1 MTSFLDGTSQNVS
14 KSIESE
20 RIRKRIYESLTED
33 QRNLLAQTLPEVE
46 IINEEGNQNP
56 ETSQLR
62 IMQENVEYLKK
73 ENIELLKTIGDYQY
87 KMKKVEKVLDE
98 SRREEIPDDGTVGQ
112 LVKMSK
118 LVKES
123 IKSLLQ
129 ELWS

>member
-46 IINEEGNQNP
+46 IINEEGNENP

>member
-1 MTSFLDGTSQNVS
+1 M
-14 KSIESE
+14 K
-20 RIRKRIYESLTED
+20 ED
-33 QRNLLAQTLPEVE
+33 
-46 IINEEGNQNP
+46 
-56 ETSQLR
+56 
-62 IMQENVEYLKK
+62 MKYLKK

-129 ELWS
+129 

>member
-33 QRNLLAQTLPEVE
+33 QRNLLVQTLPEVE
-46 IINEEGNQNP
+46 IIHQEGNENP
-56 ETSQLR
+56 ETSKLK

-73 ENIELLKTIGDYQY
+73 ENIELLKAIGDYQY

-123 IKSLLQ
+123 IKGLLQ

>member
-1 MTSFLDGTSQNVS
+1 M
-14 KSIESE
+14 K
-20 RIRKRIYESLTED
+20 
-33 QRNLLAQTLPEVE
+33 
-46 IINEEGNQNP
+46 
-56 ETSQLR
+56 
-62 IMQENVEYLKK
+62 ENMKYLKK

-98 SRREEIPDDGTVGQ
+98 NRREEIPDDGTVGQ

-129 ELWS
+129 

>member
-33 QRNLLAQTLPEVE
+33 QRNLLVQTLPEVE
-46 IINEEGNQNP
+46 IIYEEGNENP
-56 ETSQLR
+56 ETSQLK

-73 ENIELLKTIGDYQY
+73 ENIELLKAIGDYQY
-87 KMKKVEKVLDE
+87 KMKKVEKILDE

-123 IKSLLQ
+123 IKGLLQ
-129 ELWS
+129 EL

>member
-46 IINEEGNQNP
+46 IINEEGNENP

-129 ELWS
+129 EL

>member
-129 ELWS
+129 EL